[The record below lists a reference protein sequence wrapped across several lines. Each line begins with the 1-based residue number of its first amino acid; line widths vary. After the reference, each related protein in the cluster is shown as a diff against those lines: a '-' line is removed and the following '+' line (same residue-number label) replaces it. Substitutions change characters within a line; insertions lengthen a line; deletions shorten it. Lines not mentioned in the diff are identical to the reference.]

1 MTTNDLVKELIK
13 IGYKVSF
20 ANKNVTRR
28 KTKIQITPRHQ
39 KQPIAWVFINEM
51 YSMRSLGVD
60 EETYKLLVNYSM
72 TPINER

>member
-28 KTKIQITPRHQ
+28 KSKIQITPRHQ

>member
-13 IGYKVSF
+13 IGYKVTF

-28 KTKIQITPRHQ
+28 KSKIQITARHQ

-60 EETYKLLVNYSM
+60 EETYKLLVNYSV

>member
-1 MTTNDLVKELIK
+1 MTTNDLVKELIN

-28 KTKIQITPRHQ
+28 KSKIQITPRHQ

>member
-1 MTTNDLVKELIK
+1 MTTNDLVKELIN

-28 KTKIQITPRHQ
+28 KSKIQITPRHQ
-39 KQPIAWVFINEM
+39 KQPTAWVFINEM
-51 YSMRSLGVD
+51 YSMRSLGID